1 MGITVQAKGEKIAM
15 SGMEIKAA
23 REKKT
28 PMDGAARKG
37 TDADAR
43 EDEHLHPR
51 RRGVF
56 NRQAN
61 RRRTH

>member
-1 MGITVQAKGEKIAM
+1 
-15 SGMEIKAA
+15 MEIKAA